1 MAVWENAYELR
12 GRGSTFD
19 RARLMFSRILE
30 PAAPTIRSQQRRDA
44 VAEEFRSEVKHL
56 LRAAVE
62 EIEEEQEDLAKLLD
76 APR

>member
-44 VAEEFRSEVKHL
+44 AAEEFRSEVKHL